1 MALEFICSSEI
12 VEGKR
17 IVLPRESFN
26 GEILKYYI
34 KYHDKDK
41 REIIFFYAD
50 NGYVNIFALNTWT
63 APKGAREMEFSVYK
77 KHGQNILQV
86 PAFYDVKG
94 NLLKIG
100 NR

>member
-1 MALEFICSSEI
+1 MALEFICSDAI
-12 VEGKR
+12 VEGKK

-26 GEILKYYI
+26 GKILKYRI
-34 KYHDKDK
+34 DKEK
-41 REIIFFYAD
+41 REIGFFYAD
-50 NGYVNIFALNTWT
+50 NRDADVFAFNIWT

-77 KHGQNILQV
+77 KHGQNILQAPV
-86 PAFYDVKG
+86 FYDTKG